1 MKQYFVGLALLGLAS
16 PLFAQSEADALR
28 YSRLQFGGT
37 ARTQAIGGANVAVG
51 ADLNSLSSNPAG
63 LGLYQRSEFT
73 FSPGLGIGNA
83 NAQVTNA
90 QGAPS
95 LSDGRNSVHVANA
108 GLAFVNRRPD
118 SDNNDWRGGTLAFG
132 FTRINDFNASFRY
145 RSNVADNRSLFQRFR
160 EPRAGAGQSLGDVY
174 DDVDQQFADNQ
185 YATLDGLA
193 YGAYL
198 VNYDRTANGNY
209 VVSTPSDLRRSVVR
223 QEETVLNT
231 GSQTQFDV
239 GYGGSYRDKLY
250 VGGALGI
257 VSTRF
262 NSVRELREVDEV
274 GGSRSFGS
282 LLLRNELETRG
293 SGFNVRLGVIYR
305 PLGWLRVG
313 ASAQSPTAFQLD
325 DTDETSLDVQF
336 KQPIRVDGQNISSVS
351 VATEPDLGRYSYRL
365 STPWRLNTG
374 AAAIIGKYGFVSAD
388 VEMVDYGQARLRSDT
403 SLEYGFNYSFGPE
416 NDAIRN
422 DYQRTFNVRVG
433 GEARLDAFRL
443 RLGYANYGDP
453 YRRSDFDRTQ
463 QFFTGG
469 VGLRQKNLSLDLA
482 GVYSLADRYYSP
494 YTLSDSSQPVV
505 QVEGNRLS
513 TTLTL
518 GLQF

>member
-37 ARTQAIGGANVAVG
+37 ARTQAIGGANVALG
-51 ADLNSLSSNPAG
+51 ADLNNLSSNPAG

-73 FSPGLGIGNA
+73 FSPGLGLGSSK
-83 NAQVTNA
+83 AQVSNV

-95 LSDGRNSVHVANA
+95 LSDGRNSVHLANA
-108 GLAFVNRRPD
+108 GLVFVNRRPD
-118 SDNNDWRGGTLAFG
+118 SDNNPWRGGTLAFG
-132 FTRINDFNASFRY
+132 FTRVNDFNASFNY
-145 RSNVADNRSLFQRFR
+145 RSNIADNRSLFQRFR

-198 VNYDRTANGNY
+198 VNYDRLPNGNY
-209 VVSTPSDLRRSVVR
+209 VVNTPSALRRSVVR

-250 VGGALGI
+250 IGGGLGI
-257 VSTRF
+257 VTTRF
-262 NSVRELREVDEV
+262 NSTRELREADEV
-274 GGSRSFGS
+274 GTSRSFGS
-282 LLLRNELETRG
+282 LVLRDEVETRG

-305 PLGWLRVG
+305 PLDWLRLG

-325 DTDETSLDVQF
+325 DTYQTSLDVTF
-336 KQPIRVDGQNISSVS
+336 KEPLRVDGQNISSAS
-351 VATEPDLGRYSYRL
+351 VATDADLGRYSYRL
-365 STPWRLNTG
+365 TTPWRLNTG
-374 AAAIIGKYGFVSAD
+374 AAAVIGKYGFVSAD
-388 VEMVDYGQARLRSDT
+388 VELLDYSQARLRGDSN
-403 SLEYGFNYSFGPE
+403 LEFGSSYSFSAE
-416 NDAIRN
+416 NDAIGRQYRN
-422 DYQRTFNVRVG
+422 TVNVRVG

-453 YRRSDFDRTQ
+453 YRSSDFDRTQ

-482 GVYSLADRYYSP
+482 GVYGLSDRYYSP
-494 YTLSDSSQPVV
+494 YTLADNSQPVV
-505 QVEGNRLS
+505 KVQGNRLN